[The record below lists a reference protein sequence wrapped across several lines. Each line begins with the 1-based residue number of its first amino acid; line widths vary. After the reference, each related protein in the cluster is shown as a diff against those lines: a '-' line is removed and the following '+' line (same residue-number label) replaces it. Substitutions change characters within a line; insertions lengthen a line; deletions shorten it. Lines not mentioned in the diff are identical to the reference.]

1 MSIIKKK
8 FTPIFLVSFI
18 IIITI
23 FNLTVSAQYSNNIG
37 IVVGFDHWE
46 KGFYQ
51 EAFTQ
56 WADFI
61 MENPDSPEA
70 EVYWIMI
77 EEVASKIG
85 RYDDLVNLSQQITA
99 RNLKNETLQTYA
111 QVQIV
116 QSHIKQGKIS
126 QANQEVK
133 KLGMVTDWLLIGP
146 FDNTGKSGFK
156 KVYLPEEEIDLQ
168 KIYTGKDS
176 IQIKWFQPKKI
187 NLSGLVNFDAFLYP
201 NNWSVGYALTYVYSP
216 QERAVMFKV
225 GADDTVKVWLNDQI
239 VIEQDIYRKAVIDQ
253 EIVLVWLGEGWNKIL
268 VKVCEKEDSWEFY
281 FRITDLEGE
290 LIEDLKFD
298 TEFKEIAKIVNV
310 KLTEDELKE
319 KVYLG
324 DALSFYK
331 EEIVR
336 NPENVKA
343 LLFSGVI
350 LQKRGFI
357 DEAVEKFE
365 EAISIDVENAL
376 AHYLL
381 GNAYQQKEKF
391 DEGLEEIKKTLKID
405 PGFMQAIIKIGANYY
420 ERGLYKEAIEEF
432 KKALEM
438 NPDFIDANLYLSWAY
453 ERKGWN
459 LEARKKLEE
468 IVQFNPLYILAQ
480 YSLGVSYERKGWLER
495 AIQQYKKVLDI
506 NYDDGLTRLRL
517 GNLYFQLGRYEEGI
531 ALYREI
537 LSWRPDDP
545 SVYKNIADGYVRM
558 GKEDQA
564 INILE
569 EANEIFP
576 YNSSIHSQLGYLY
589 HEEGKE
595 EEAIGL
601 WRQALEISPE
611 FLHLR
616 DYIDFISEKEEIA
629 EVEAREL
636 ITKAPLA
643 NEYPDASAAILLD
656 EVKKVIH
663 IDGTSST
670 TYHRIIKLF
679 NKRGIEKFGEVF
691 ITYNAWGERITIK
704 KARTFKLDGTE
715 VEATSIKDIFPL
727 EGYRL
732 YSNISQKVIS
742 MPALEEGVT
751 VEYQYTLDDYSRG
764 FIGKNFQDTFY
775 LQDFEPIQFCR
786 YVLTIPEGVEIKIV
800 NFKTDIE
807 PEIKKDENKM
817 VYTWEASD
825 ISQIIYESDMPPFH
839 NIAPRITVSSFSSWE
854 EIASWYYDIS
864 REQSKANADIKA
876 KVAELIQN
884 ETTLEGKIRAVYHY
898 VITEIRYLGLE
909 FGISGHMPHEASEIY
924 KYKYGDCKDKAT
936 LLIAMLREAGIET
949 YYVLLRTRYNGEL
962 DLDLPSFQFDHAIA
976 AVHLNGELM
985 FLDGTAENYSF
996 GDLPAMDQDVWAM
1009 VLIDGE
1015 GKFMKVPV
1023 QAAEKN
1029 QRIREVKL
1037 DLQEDGL
1044 IIGDTT
1050 VLQTGIFGAY
1060 YRSVFKDLGEIQR
1073 KEVIQ
1078 NSLSSSCPGSVLE
1091 EFSFSDLADLNV
1103 PVEQR
1108 YKFRVPS
1115 YAKKVGGKLQLK
1127 PSIIERVEST
1137 SVVAK
1142 EERRFPM
1149 YFFSQYF
1156 TKNTVEISIPEG
1168 YTVERIPDDVDLV
1181 FPFGSYR
1188 VKYSI
1193 EKDII
1198 KYERDYKFNTFEISK
1213 EEYSSF
1219 KEYIERIAQEDAQ
1232 EIILIQ
1238 KKS

>member
-1 MSIIKKK
+1 MIIVKKK
-8 FTPIFLVSFI
+8 FVLAFFI
-18 IIITI
+18 SLIISIAI
-23 FNLTVSAQYSNNIG
+23 FNLIVCANDSEMIG
-37 IVVGFDHWE
+37 FSYWE

-56 WADFI
+56 WADYI
-61 MENPDSPEA
+61 IANPDFPEA

-77 EEVASKIG
+77 EEIVSKIG
-85 RYDDLVNLSQQITA
+85 RYDDLITLSQNIIAQ
-99 RNLKNETLQTYA
+99 NPKNKILQAYT
-111 QVQIV
+111 QWQIV
-116 QSHIKQGKIS
+116 QSYLKQGKIY

-133 KLGMVTDWLLIGP
+133 KLGMVTDWLIIGP

-156 KVYLPEEEIDLQ
+156 KIYPPEEVINLQ

-176 IQIKWFQPKKI
+176 IQIKWFQPKKT
-187 NLSGLVNFDAFLYP
+187 NLSGFINFDAFLYP
-201 NNWSVGYALTYVYSP
+201 NNWSVGYALTYIYSP
-216 QERAVMFKV
+216 KERVVMFKV
-225 GADDTVKVWLNDQI
+225 GADDTVKIWLNDQV

-253 EIVLVWLGEGWNKIL
+253 EVVPVWLGEGWNKIL
-268 VKVCEKEDSWEFY
+268 VKVCEKEESWGFN

-290 LIEDLKFD
+290 PIEDLEYT
-298 TEFKEIAKIVNV
+298 TEFKEIADGVGEKFA
-310 KLTEDELKE
+310 KLSEEESKE
-319 KVYLG
+319 RVSLG
-324 DALSFYK
+324 DALSYYK
-331 EEIVR
+331 EEIIK

-343 LLFSGVI
+343 LLCLGVI
-350 LQKRGFI
+350 LQKNGFVDKAI
-357 DEAVEKFE
+357 EKFE
-365 EAISIDVENAL
+365 KAISIDLEIAL
-376 AHYLL
+376 AHYFL

-391 DEGLEEIKKTLKID
+391 DEGLEEIKKALKIN
-405 PGFMQAIIKIGANYY
+405 PGFIQAIIKIGANYY
-420 ERGLYKEAIEEF
+420 EKGLYKEAIEEF

-438 NPDFIDANLYLSWAY
+438 NPDFIDANLYLSWVY

-459 LEARKKLEE
+459 LEVRKKLEE
-468 IVQFNPLYILAQ
+468 IVQFNPIYALAQ
-480 YSLGVSYERKGWLER
+480 YSLGVSYERKGWLDR
-495 AIQQYKKVLDI
+495 AIQQYKKVLEI

-517 GNLYFQLGRYEEGI
+517 GNLYFQLGKYEEGI
-531 ALYREI
+531 ALYKEI

-545 SVYKNIADGYVRM
+545 SVYKNIADGYIRM

-564 INILE
+564 IKILE
-569 EANEIFP
+569 EAHEIFP
-576 YNSSIHSQLGYLY
+576 YNSSIYSQLGHLY

-601 WRQALEISPE
+601 WRKALEISPE

-629 EVEAREL
+629 VVDAHEL
-636 ITKAPLA
+636 MAKAPSA
-643 NEYPDASAAILLD
+643 EEFPDASAAILLN
-656 EVKKVIH
+656 EVKRVIH
-663 IDGTSST
+663 LDGTSST

-732 YSNISQKVIS
+732 YSHISQKVIS

-751 VEYQYTLDDYSRG
+751 IEYQYTLDDYSRG

-775 LQDFEPIQFCR
+775 LQDFEPIQSCR
-786 YVLTIPEGVEIKIV
+786 YVLTIPEGVEIEIV

-817 VYTWEASD
+817 VYTWEDSD
-825 ISQIIYESDMPPFH
+825 IPQIIYESDMPPFH
-839 NIAPRITVSSFSSWE
+839 NIASRITVSSFSSWE

-864 REQSKANADIKA
+864 REQSKADADIKA

-884 ETTLEGKIRAVYHY
+884 ETTLEGKIRAIYYY

-936 LLIAMLREAGIET
+936 LLIAMLKEAGIEV
-949 YYVLLRTRYNGEL
+949 YYVLVRTRYSGEL

-976 AVHLNGELM
+976 AVPLNGELM

-1015 GKFMKVPV
+1015 GKFMKVSTNPV
-1023 QAAEKN
+1023 EEN
-1029 QRIREVKL
+1029 QRVREIRL
-1037 DLQEDGL
+1037 DLKEDGSVSCE
-1044 IIGDTT
+1044 TN
-1050 VLQTGIFGAY
+1050 VLQSGIFAAY
-1060 YRSVFKDLGEIQR
+1060 YRSIFKDLGEIKR
-1073 KEVIQ
+1073 KELIQ

-1108 YKFRVPS
+1108 YKFRVPN
-1115 YAKKVGGKLQLK
+1115 YAKKVGEELHLE
-1127 PSIIERVEST
+1127 PSLIERVEST
-1137 SVVAK
+1137 SIVAQ

-1149 YFFSQYF
+1149 YFYNQYC
-1156 TKNTVEISIPEG
+1156 TQNVVEITAPEG
-1168 YTVERIPDDVDLV
+1168 YKIEKVPDDVDLV

-1188 VKYSI
+1188 VKYLI

-1198 KYERDYKFNTFEISK
+1198 KYERYYRFNTFEISK

-1219 KEYIERIAQEDAQ
+1219 KDFIERIAQEDSK
-1232 EIILIQ
+1232 EIILVK

>member
-1 MSIIKKK
+1 MNIKKK
-8 FTPIFLVSFI
+8 RFISVFI
-18 IIITI
+18 ISLIISI
-23 FNLTVSAQYSNNIG
+23 TVFSLNVCANDSDI
-37 IVVGFDHWE
+37 IGFDYWE

-51 EAFTQ
+51 EAFAQ

-61 MENPDSPEA
+61 IENPDSPEA

-77 EEVASKIG
+77 EEIVSKIG
-85 RYDDLVNLSQQITA
+85 RYDDLIALSQNIIAQNP
-99 RNLKNETLQTYA
+99 RNKILQAYA
-111 QVQIV
+111 QGQIV
-116 QSHIKQGKIS
+116 QSYIKQGKIS
-126 QANQEVK
+126 RAEQEVK

-187 NLSGLVNFDAFLYP
+187 NLSGFINFDAFLYP
-201 NNWSVGYALTYVYSP
+201 HNWSVGYALTYVYSP
-216 QERAVMFKV
+216 KERAVIVKV
-225 GADDTVKVWLNDQI
+225 GADDAVKVWLNDQV
-239 VIEQDIYRKAVIDQ
+239 VIEQDLYRKAVIDQ
-253 EIVLVWLGEGWNKIL
+253 EIVPVWLGEGWNKIL
-268 VKVCEKEDSWEFY
+268 VKVCEKEDSWGFY

-290 LIEDLKFD
+290 LIEDLEFD
-298 TEFKEIAKIVNV
+298 TEFKEITEVEKV
-310 KLTEDELKE
+310 KLTELTEEELKE
-319 KVYLG
+319 RVSLG
-324 DALSFYK
+324 DVLSYYK
-331 EEIVR
+331 GEIVR

-350 LQKRGFI
+350 FQKRGFI

-365 EAISIDVENAL
+365 EAISIDSENAL

-405 PGFMQAIIKIGANYY
+405 PGFIQALIKIGANYY
-420 ERGLYKEAIEEF
+420 EKGLYKEAIEEF

-468 IVQFNPLYILAQ
+468 IVQFNPFYALAQ

-495 AIQQYKKVLDI
+495 VIQQYRKVLDI

-517 GNLYFQLGRYEEGI
+517 GSLYFQLGKYEEGI

-537 LSWRPDDP
+537 LPWRPDDP
-545 SVYKNIADGYVRM
+545 SVYRNIADGYVRM

-564 INILE
+564 IKVLE
-569 EANEIFP
+569 EANAIFP
-576 YNSSIHSQLGYLY
+576 YNSSIYSQLGYLY
-589 HEEGKE
+589 HEEGNE
-595 EEAIGL
+595 EKAVSL
-601 WRQALEISPE
+601 WRQALEISPG

-616 DYIDFISEKEEIA
+616 DYIDFISEKEEIV
-629 EVEAREL
+629 EVDAREL
-636 ITKAPLA
+636 IAKAPSA
-643 NEYPDASAAILLD
+643 EEFPDASAAILLN
-656 EVKKVIH
+656 EVKRVIH
-663 IDGTSST
+663 LDGTSST
-670 TYHRIIKLF
+670 TYHRIIKIF

-732 YSNISQKVIS
+732 YSHVSQKVIS
-742 MPALEEGVT
+742 MPALEEGVII
-751 VEYQYTLDDYSRG
+751 EYQYTLDDYSRG

-775 LQDFEPIQFCR
+775 LP
-786 YVLTIPEGVEIKIV
+786 
-800 NFKTDIE
+800 
-807 PEIKKDENKM
+807 
-817 VYTWEASD
+817 A
-825 ISQIIYESDMPPFH
+825 FH

-864 REQSKANADIKA
+864 REQSKADADIKA

-884 ETTLEGKIRAVYHY
+884 ETTLEGKIRALYHY

-936 LLIAMLREAGIET
+936 LLISMLKEAGIEA
-949 YYVLLRTRYNGEL
+949 YYVLLRTRYSGEIN
-962 DLDLPSFQFDHAIA
+962 LDLPSFQFDHAIA
-976 AVHLNGELM
+976 AVPLNGELM
-985 FLDGTAENYSF
+985 FLDGTAENYCY
-996 GDLPAMDQDVWAM
+996 GELPAMDQDIWAM
-1009 VLIDGE
+1009 VLIDGK
-1015 GKFMKVPV
+1015 GKFMKVPM
-1023 QAAEKN
+1023 QSAERN
-1029 QRIREVKL
+1029 QRVREIKL
-1037 DLQEDGL
+1037 DLKEDGSVSGE
-1044 IIGDTT
+1044 IT
-1050 VLQTGIFGAY
+1050 VLQSGIFAAY
-1060 YRSVFKDLGEIQR
+1060 YRSIFKDLGETKR
-1073 KEVIQ
+1073 KELIQ

-1115 YAKKVGGKLQLK
+1115 YARKVGEKLHLK

-1137 SVVAK
+1137 SIVAK

-1149 YFFSQYF
+1149 YFYSQYC
-1156 TKNTVEISIPEG
+1156 TQNIIEITIPEG
-1168 YTVERIPDDVDLV
+1168 YKVERIPDDIDLV
-1181 FPFGSYR
+1181 LPFGSYR

-1193 EKDII
+1193 EEDLI
-1198 KYERDYKFNTFEISK
+1198 KYERYYKFNTFEISK

-1219 KEYIERIAQEDAQ
+1219 KEFIERIAQEDAQ

-1238 KKS
+1238 K

>member
-1 MSIIKKK
+1 MTFIKKK
-8 FTPIFLVSFI
+8 FVLAFFI
-18 IIITI
+18 SLIISITM
-23 FNLTVSAQYSNNIG
+23 FNLIVCANDSEMIG
-37 IVVGFDHWE
+37 FSYWE

-51 EAFTQ
+51 EAFDQ
-56 WADFI
+56 WADYI
-61 MENPDSPEA
+61 IANPDSPEA

-77 EEVASKIG
+77 EEIVSKIG
-85 RYDDLVNLSQQITA
+85 RHDDLITLSQSIITQNH
-99 RNLKNETLQTYA
+99 RNKILQAYA
-111 QVQIV
+111 QGQIV
-116 QSHIKQGKIS
+116 QSYLKQGKIY

-133 KLGMVTDWLLIGP
+133 KLGMVTDWLIIGP

-156 KVYLPEEEIDLQ
+156 KIYPPEEEINLQ

-176 IQIKWFQPKKI
+176 IQIKWFQPKKT
-187 NLSGLVNFDAFLYP
+187 NLSGFINFDAFLYP
-201 NNWSVGYALTYVYSP
+201 NNWSVGYALTYIYSP
-216 QERAVMFKV
+216 KERVVMFKV
-225 GADDTVKVWLNDQI
+225 GADDTVKIWLNDQV

-253 EIVLVWLGEGWNKIL
+253 EVVPVWLGEGWNKIL
-268 VKVCEKEDSWEFY
+268 VKICEKEESWGFN
-281 FRITDLEGE
+281 FRITDLEGKP
-290 LIEDLKFD
+290 IEDLKYT
-298 TEFKEIAKIVNV
+298 TEFKEIADGVVEKFA
-310 KLTEDELKE
+310 KLSEEESKE
-319 KVYLG
+319 RVSLG
-324 DALSFYK
+324 DALSYYK
-331 EEIVR
+331 EEIIK

-343 LLFSGVI
+343 LLCLGVI
-350 LQKRGFI
+350 LQKNGFV
-357 DEAVEKFE
+357 DEAIEKFE
-365 EAISIDVENAL
+365 EAISIDSENAL
-376 AHYLL
+376 AHYFL

-391 DEGLEEIKKTLKID
+391 DEGLEEIKKALKIN
-405 PGFMQAIIKIGANYY
+405 PGFIQAIIKIGANYY
-420 ERGLYKEAIEEF
+420 EKGLYKEAIEEF

-468 IVQFNPLYILAQ
+468 IVQFNPLYALAQ
-480 YSLGVSYERKGWLER
+480 YSLGVSYERKGRLDR
-495 AIQQYKKVLDI
+495 AIQQYKKVLEI

-517 GNLYFQLGRYEEGI
+517 GNLYFQLGKYEEGI
-531 ALYREI
+531 ALYKEI

-545 SVYKNIADGYVRM
+545 LVYKNIADGYVRM
-558 GKEDQA
+558 WKEDQA
-564 INILE
+564 IKVLE

-576 YNSSIHSQLGYLY
+576 YNSSIYSQLGYLY

-629 EVEAREL
+629 EVDARGL
-636 ITKAPLA
+636 ITKAPSV
-643 NEYPDASAAILLD
+643 EEFPDASAAILLN
-656 EVKKVIH
+656 EVKRVIH
-663 IDGTSST
+663 LDGTSST

-679 NKRGIEKFGEVF
+679 KKRGIEKFGEVF

-732 YSNISQKVIS
+732 YSYISQKVIS

-751 VEYQYTLDDYSRG
+751 IEYQYTLDDYSRG

-807 PEIKKDENKM
+807 PEIKKVENKM
-817 VYTWEASD
+817 VYTWEDSD

-864 REQSKANADIKA
+864 REQSKADADIKA

-884 ETTLEGKIRAVYHY
+884 ETTLEDKIRAVYHY

-909 FGISGHMPHEASEIY
+909 FGISGHMPHEAAEIY

-936 LLIAMLREAGIET
+936 LLIAMLREAGIEAH
-949 YYVLLRTRYNGEL
+949 YVLVRTRYSGEL
-962 DLDLPSFQFDHAIA
+962 DLGLPSFQFDHAIA
-976 AVHLNGELM
+976 AAPLNGELM

-996 GDLPAMDQDVWAM
+996 GELPAMDQDVWAM

-1015 GKFMKVPV
+1015 GKFMKVPTKPV
-1023 QAAEKN
+1023 EEN
-1029 QRIREVKL
+1029 QRVREIRL
-1037 DLQEDGL
+1037 DLKEDGSVN
-1044 IIGDTT
+1044 GETN
-1050 VLQTGIFGAY
+1050 VLQSGIFAAY
-1060 YRSVFKDLGEIQR
+1060 YRSIFKDLGEIKR
-1073 KEVIQ
+1073 KELIQ

-1108 YKFRVPS
+1108 YKFRVPN
-1115 YAKKVGGKLQLK
+1115 YAKKVGEELHLK
-1127 PSIIERVEST
+1127 PSLIERVEST
-1137 SVVAK
+1137 SIVAQ

-1149 YFFSQYF
+1149 YFYSQYC
-1156 TKNTVEISIPEG
+1156 TQNTVEIIIPEG
-1168 YTVERIPDDVDLV
+1168 YEVERIPDDVDLV

-1188 VKYSI
+1188 VKYLI
-1193 EKDII
+1193 EEDLI
-1198 KYERDYKFNTFEISK
+1198 KYERYYTFNTFEISK
-1213 EEYSSF
+1213 EEYSFF
-1219 KEYIERIAQEDAQ
+1219 KDFIERIAHEDAK

>member
-1 MSIIKKK
+1 MIIVKKK
-8 FTPIFLVSFI
+8 FVLAFFI
-18 IIITI
+18 SLIISIAI
-23 FNLTVSAQYSNNIG
+23 FNLSVCASESEI
-37 IVVGFDHWE
+37 VGFDHWE
-46 KGFYQ
+46 RGFYQ
-51 EAFTQ
+51 ETFAQ

-61 MENPDSPEA
+61 IENPDSPEA

-77 EEVASKIG
+77 EEIVPKIG
-85 RYDDLVNLSQQITA
+85 RYDDLIALSQNIIVQNP
-99 RNLKNETLQTYA
+99 RNKILQAYA
-111 QVQIV
+111 QGQMV
-116 QSHIKQGKIS
+116 QSYIRQGKVYR
-126 QANQEVK
+126 AEQEVK
-133 KLGMVTDWLLIGP
+133 ELGMINDWLLIGP

-176 IQIKWFQPKKI
+176 IQIKWFQPRKT
-187 NLSGLVNFDAFLYP
+187 NLSGFINLDAFLYP
-201 NNWSVGYALTYVYSP
+201 HNWSVGYALTYVYSP
-216 QERAVMFKV
+216 QEKAVMFKV
-225 GADDTVKVWLNDQI
+225 GADDAVKVWLNDQV

-253 EIVLVWLGEGWNKIL
+253 EIVPVCLDEGWNKIL
-268 VKVCEKEDSWEFY
+268 VKVCEKEDSWGFY

-290 LIEDLKFD
+290 LIEDLKYS
-298 TEFKEIAKIVNV
+298 TEFKEITDEVRAKFV
-310 KLTEDELKE
+310 KLTEEESKE
-319 KVYLG
+319 RVSLR
-324 DALSFYK
+324 DALSYYK
-331 EEIVR
+331 EEIIR

-350 LQKRGFI
+350 LQKRGFV

-365 EAISIDVENAL
+365 EAISIDPESAL

-405 PGFMQAIIKIGANYY
+405 PGFIQALIKIGANYY
-420 ERGLYKEAIEEF
+420 EKGLYKEAIEEF

-438 NPDFIDANLYLSWAY
+438 NPDFVDANLYLSWAY
-453 ERKGWN
+453 DRKEWN
-459 LEARKKLEE
+459 LEARNKLEE
-468 IVQFNPLYILAQ
+468 IVQSNPLYALAQ

-495 AIQQYKKVLDI
+495 AIQKYRKVLDI
-506 NYDDGLTRLRL
+506 NYDDGLTRMRL
-517 GNLYFQLGRYEEGI
+517 GNLYFQLGKYEEGI

-564 INILE
+564 IEVLE

-576 YNSSIHSQLGYLY
+576 YNSSIYSQLGYLY

-601 WRQALEISPE
+601 WRQALDISPE

-616 DYIDFISEKEEIA
+616 DYIDFISEKEEIVEIDSRALIASAPSA
-629 EVEAREL
+629 E
-636 ITKAPLA
+636 
-643 NEYPDASAAILLD
+643 EYPDASAAILLN
-656 EVKKVIH
+656 EVKRVIH
-663 IDGTSST
+663 LDGTSST

-732 YSNISQKVIS
+732 YSHISQKVIS

-751 VEYQYTLDDYSRG
+751 IEYQYTLDDYSRG

-775 LQDFEPIQFCR
+775 LQDFEHIQSCR

-800 NFKTDIE
+800 NFKTDVE
-807 PEIKKDENKM
+807 PEIKKGESKM

-839 NIAPRITVSSFSSWE
+839 NIAPRITISSFSSWE

-864 REQSKANADIKA
+864 REQSKADADIEA
-876 KVAELIQN
+876 KVAELIRN
-884 ETTLEGKIRAVYHY
+884 ETTLEGKIRALYHY

-936 LLIAMLREAGIET
+936 LLIAMLREAGIEA
-949 YYVLLRTRYNGEL
+949 YYVLLRTRYSGEV
-962 DLDLPSFQFDHAIA
+962 DLDLPRFQFDHAIA
-976 AVHLNGELM
+976 AVPLNGELM
-985 FLDGTAENYSF
+985 FLDGTAENYCY
-996 GDLPAMDQDVWAM
+996 GNLPAMDQGVWAM

-1015 GKFMKVPV
+1015 GKFMEIPV
-1023 QAAEKN
+1023 QPAEKN
-1029 QRIREVKL
+1029 QRVREIKL
-1037 DLQEDGL
+1037 DLKEDGL
-1044 IIGDTT
+1044 VRGETT
-1050 VLQTGIFGAY
+1050 VLQSGIFAAY
-1060 YRSVFKDLGEIQR
+1060 YRSIFKDLGETKR
-1073 KEVIQ
+1073 SELIQ

-1115 YAKKVGGKLQLK
+1115 YVRKVGEKLHLK

-1137 SVVAK
+1137 SLVAK

-1149 YFFSQYF
+1149 YFYSQYC
-1156 TKNTVEISIPEG
+1156 TQNIVELTIPEG
-1168 YTVERIPDDVDLV
+1168 YEIERIPDDVDLL

-1193 EKDII
+1193 GEDLI
-1198 KYERDYKFNTFEISK
+1198 KYERYYRFNTFEISK

-1219 KEYIERIAQEDAQ
+1219 KEFVERIAQEDAK
-1232 EIILIQ
+1232 EIILIK

>member
-1 MSIIKKK
+1 MNIIKKK
-8 FTPIFLVSFI
+8 FIPIILILLI
-18 IIITI
+18 ISITI
-23 FNLTVSAQYSNNIG
+23 FNLTIWANESDI
-37 IVVGFDHWE
+37 IGFDYWE

-51 EAFTQ
+51 EAFAQ

-61 MENPDSPEA
+61 IENPDSPEA

-77 EEVASKIG
+77 EEIVSKIG
-85 RYDDLVNLSQQITA
+85 RYDDLIALSQNIIDQNP
-99 RNLKNETLQTYA
+99 RNKILQAYA
-111 QVQIV
+111 QGQIV
-116 QSHIKQGKIS
+116 QSYIKQGKIS
-126 QANQEVK
+126 RVGQEVK

-176 IQIKWFQPKKI
+176 IQIKWFQPEKI
-187 NLSGLVNFDAFLYP
+187 NLSGFINFDAFLYP
-201 NNWSVGYALTYVYSP
+201 HNWSVGYALTYVYSP
-216 QERAVMFKV
+216 KERAVIFKV
-225 GADDTVKVWLNDQI
+225 GADDAVKVWLNDQV
-239 VIEQDIYRKAVIDQ
+239 VIEQDLYRKAVIDQ
-253 EIVLVWLGEGWNKIL
+253 EIVPVWLGEGWNKIL
-268 VKVCEKEDSWEFY
+268 VKVCEKEDSWGFY

-290 LIEDLKFD
+290 LIEDLEFD
-298 TEFKEIAKIVNV
+298 TEFKEITEVEKV
-310 KLTEDELKE
+310 KLTELTEEELKE
-319 KVYLG
+319 RVSLG
-324 DALSFYK
+324 DALSYYK

-350 LQKRGFI
+350 FQKRGFV

-365 EAISIDVENAL
+365 ETISIDTENAL
-376 AHYLL
+376 AHYFL

-405 PGFMQAIIKIGANYY
+405 PGFIQALIKIGANYY
-420 ERGLYKEAIEEF
+420 EKGLYKEAIEEF

-468 IVQFNPLYILAQ
+468 IVQFNPFYALAQ

-495 AIQQYKKVLDI
+495 AIQQYKKVLEI

-517 GNLYFQLGRYEEGI
+517 GSIYFQLGKYEEGI
-531 ALYREI
+531 VLYREI

-545 SVYKNIADGYVRM
+545 SVYRNIADGYVRM

-564 INILE
+564 IKVLE
-569 EANEIFP
+569 EANAIFP
-576 YNSSIHSQLGYLY
+576 YNSSIYSQLGYLY

-595 EEAIGL
+595 EKAISL
-601 WRQALEISPE
+601 WRQALEISPG

-616 DYIDFISEKEEIA
+616 DYIDFISEKEEIV
-629 EVEAREL
+629 EVDAREL
-636 ITKAPLA
+636 IAKAPSA
-643 NEYPDASAAILLD
+643 EEFPDASAAILLN
-656 EVKKVIH
+656 EVKRVIH
-663 IDGTSST
+663 LDGTSST
-670 TYHRIIKLF
+670 TYHRIIKIF

-691 ITYNAWGERITIK
+691 ITYNTWGERITIK

-732 YSNISQKVIS
+732 YSHVSQKVIS
-742 MPALEEGVT
+742 MPALEEGVII
-751 VEYQYTLDDYSRG
+751 EYQYTLDDYSRG

-775 LQDFEPIQFCR
+775 LQDFEPIQSCR

-800 NFKTDIE
+800 NFKTDIK
-807 PEIKKDENKM
+807 PEIKKDESKM
-817 VYTWEASD
+817 LYTWEAFN

-864 REQSKANADIKA
+864 REQSKADPDIKA

-884 ETTLEGKIRAVYHY
+884 ETTLEGKIRALYHY

-936 LLIAMLREAGIET
+936 LLIAMLKEAGIEA
-949 YYVLLRTRYNGEL
+949 YYVLLRTRYSGEI

-976 AVHLNGELM
+976 AVPLNGELM
-985 FLDGTAENYSF
+985 FLDGTAENYCY
-996 GDLPAMDQDVWAM
+996 GELPAMDQDVWAM
-1009 VLIDGE
+1009 VLVDGE
-1015 GKFMKVPV
+1015 GKFMKVPM
-1023 QAAEKN
+1023 QSAERN
-1029 QRIREVKL
+1029 QRVREIKL
-1037 DLQEDGL
+1037 DLKEDGSASGE
-1044 IIGDTT
+1044 IT
-1050 VLQTGIFGAY
+1050 VLQSGIFAAY
-1060 YRSVFKDLGEIQR
+1060 YRSIFKDLGETKR
-1073 KEVIQ
+1073 KELIQ

-1091 EFSFSDLADLNV
+1091 EFSFSDLADLNI

-1115 YAKKVGGKLQLK
+1115 YARKVGEKLHLK

-1137 SVVAK
+1137 SIVAK

-1149 YFFSQYF
+1149 YFYGQYC
-1156 TKNTVEISIPEG
+1156 THNIVEITIPEG
-1168 YTVERIPDDVDLV
+1168 YKVERIPDDIDLV
-1181 FPFGSYR
+1181 LPFVSYR
-1188 VKYSI
+1188 VKYSV

-1198 KYERDYKFNTFEISK
+1198 KYERYYKFNTFEISK

-1219 KEYIERIAQEDAQ
+1219 KEFVERIAQEDAQ

-1238 KKS
+1238 K

>member
-1 MSIIKKK
+1 MTIIIKKR
-8 FTPIFLVSFI
+8 FIPIFLISVI

-23 FNLTVSAQYSNNIG
+23 FNLTISAQYTHNLDM
-37 IVVGFDHWE
+37 VGFDHWGR
-46 KGFYQ
+46 GFYQ
-51 EAFTQ
+51 EAFKQ

-61 MENPDSPEA
+61 IENPDSPEA

-77 EEVASKIG
+77 EEIVSKIG
-85 RYDDLVNLSQQITA
+85 RYDDLIALSQNIIAQNP
-99 RNLKNETLQTYA
+99 RNKILQAYA
-111 QVQIV
+111 QGQIV
-116 QSHIKQGKIS
+116 QSYIKQGKIS

-133 KLGMVTDWLLIGP
+133 KLGMITDWLLIGP

-176 IQIKWFQPKKI
+176 IQIKWFQPRKT
-187 NLSGLVNFDAFLYP
+187 NLSGFINFDAFLYP
-201 NNWSVGYALTYVYSP
+201 RNWSVGYALTYVYSP
-216 QERAVMFKV
+216 KERAVIVKV
-225 GADDTVKVWLNDQI
+225 GADDAVKVWLNDQV
-239 VIEQDIYRKAVIDQ
+239 VIEQDLYRKAVIDQ
-253 EIVLVWLGEGWNKIL
+253 EIVPVWLGEGRNKIL
-268 VKVCEKEDSWEFY
+268 VKVCEKEDSWGFY

-298 TEFKEIAKIVNV
+298 TEFKETTEAAKV
-310 KLTEDELKE
+310 KLTELKEEELKE
-319 KVYLG
+319 RVSLG
-324 DALSFYK
+324 DVLSYYK
-331 EEIVR
+331 EEIFR

-343 LLFSGVI
+343 FLFLGVI

-365 EAISIDVENAL
+365 ETISIDSENAL

-405 PGFMQAIIKIGANYY
+405 PGFIQALIKIGVNYY
-420 ERGLYKEAIEEF
+420 EKGLYKEAIEEF
-432 KKALEM
+432 KKALEI

-468 IVQFNPLYILAQ
+468 IVQFNPFYALAQ
-480 YSLGVSYERKGWLER
+480 YSLGVSYERKGWLEMV
-495 AIQQYKKVLDI
+495 IQQYRKVLDI

-517 GNLYFQLGRYEEGI
+517 GSLYFQLGKYEEGI

-537 LSWRPDDP
+537 LSWRSDDP
-545 SVYKNIADGYVRM
+545 SVYRNIADGYVRM

-564 INILE
+564 IKVLE
-569 EANEIFP
+569 EANAIFP
-576 YNSSIHSQLGYLY
+576 YNSSIYSQLGYLY

-601 WRQALEISPE
+601 WRQALEISPG

-616 DYIDFISEKEEIA
+616 DYIDFISEKEEIV
-629 EVEAREL
+629 EVDACEL
-636 ITKAPLA
+636 IAKAPSA
-643 NEYPDASAAILLD
+643 EEYPDASAAILLN
-656 EVKKVIH
+656 EVKRVIH
-663 IDGTSST
+663 LDGTSST

-732 YSNISQKVIS
+732 YSHISQKVIS

-751 VEYQYTLDDYSRG
+751 IEYQYTLDDYSRG

-775 LQDFEPIQFCR
+775 LQDFEPIQSCR
-786 YVLTIPEGVEIKIV
+786 YVLTIPEGIEIKIV

-807 PEIKKDENKM
+807 PEIKKDESK
-817 VYTWEASD
+817 VIYTWEASD

-864 REQSKANADIKA
+864 REQSKADPDIKA

-884 ETTLEGKIRAVYHY
+884 ETTLEGKIRALYHY

-936 LLIAMLREAGIET
+936 LLIAMLKEAGIEA
-949 YYVLLRTRYNGEL
+949 YYVLLRTRYSGEI

-976 AVHLNGELM
+976 AVPLNGELM
-985 FLDGTAENYSF
+985 FLDGTAENYCY
-996 GDLPAMDQDVWAM
+996 GELPAMDQDVWAM

-1015 GKFMKVPV
+1015 GKFMKVPM
-1023 QAAEKN
+1023 QSTEKN
-1029 QRIREVKL
+1029 QRVREIKL
-1037 DLQEDGL
+1037 DLKEDGSVSGE
-1044 IIGDTT
+1044 IT
-1050 VLQTGIFGAY
+1050 VLQSGIFAAY
-1060 YRSVFKDLGEIQR
+1060 YRSIFKDLGETKR
-1073 KEVIQ
+1073 KELIQ
-1078 NSLSSSCPGSVLE
+1078 NSLSSSCPGSILE

-1115 YAKKVGGKLQLK
+1115 YARKVGEKLHLK

-1137 SVVAK
+1137 SIVAK

-1149 YFFSQYF
+1149 YFYSQYC
-1156 TKNTVEISIPEG
+1156 TQNIIEITIPEG
-1168 YTVERIPDDVDLV
+1168 YKVERIPDDIDLV
-1181 FPFGSYR
+1181 LPFVSYR

-1193 EKDII
+1193 EEDLI
-1198 KYERDYKFNTFEISK
+1198 KYERYYKFNTFEISK

-1219 KEYIERIAQEDAQ
+1219 KEFVERIAQEDAQ
-1232 EIILIQ
+1232 EIILKQ
-1238 KKS
+1238 